1 MAEIAGFR
9 ISTPLAVAALTLVFA
24 LIGPQAGKAEIF
36 GPLIRTSDDPCGKVI
51 DRAERAGNIPA
62 QLLVAIALNESGRRH
77 ADTGERIAWPWTVNN
92 AGDGRFYE
100 TKAEAMAAVRQLWAR
115 GERNIDVGCMQI
127 NLMHHP
133 DAFVSLDE
141 AFDPEANVAYG
152 ARFLKDLRD
161 AKRSWSLAVAN
172 YHSATPEL
180 GMAYRKKVFDTWTQ
194 ARVGADK
201 KHQEAVMAEFRERTG
216 QTQTGRTQVAG
227 VSVLRPR
234 VGQDRFAWIAANRSG
249 ASLAQRAQS
258 TGPNP
263 QRLTWRQSAPPS
275 NKSFTVI
282 D

>member
-1 MAEIAGFR
+1 MAEIAGWIR
-9 ISTPLAVAALTLVFA
+9 LPRRTALAIGLALALGSPFAA
-24 LIGPQAGKAEIF
+24 KAEIF
-36 GPLIRTSDDPCGKVI
+36 GPLIRTSDDPCGKAI
-51 DRAERAGNIPA
+51 DRAERTGNIPA
-62 QLLVAIALNESGRRH
+62 QLLTAIALTESGRRH
-77 ADTGERIAWPWTVNN
+77 AELGERIAWPWTVNN

-127 NLMHHP
+127 NLWHHA
-133 DAFVSLDE
+133 DAFVSLEE
-141 AFDPEANVAYG
+141 AFDPESNVAYG

-180 GMAYRKKVFDTWTQ
+180 GQAYKKKVFDTWQQ
-194 ARVGADK
+194 ARIDADR
-201 KHQEAVMAEFRERTG
+201 KHQETMVAQYRERTG
-216 QTQTGRTQVAG
+216 RPPAAG
-227 VSVLRPR
+227 VAVLRPR

-258 TGPNP
+258 ATPNP
-263 QRLTWRQSAPPS
+263 QRLTWSPSAPRS

>member
-1 MAEIAGFR
+1 MAEIAGWIR
-9 ISTPLAVAALTLVFA
+9 LLRRTALAIGLALALGSPSTA
-24 LIGPQAGKAEIF
+24 KAEIF
-36 GPLIRTSDDPCGKVI
+36 GPLIRTSDDPCGKAI

-62 QLLVAIALNESGRRH
+62 QLLTAIALTESGRRH
-77 ADTGERIAWPWTVNN
+77 AELGERIAWPWTVNN

-127 NLMHHP
+127 NLWHHA
-133 DAFVSLDE
+133 DAFASLDE
-141 AFDPEANVAYG
+141 AFDPESNVAYG

-180 GMAYRKKVFDTWTQ
+180 GQAYKKKVFDTWQQ
-194 ARVGADK
+194 ARIDADR
-201 KHQEAVMAEFRERTG
+201 KHQETMVAQHRERTG
-216 QTQTGRTQVAG
+216 RMPPAG
-227 VSVLRPR
+227 VAVLRPR

-258 TGPNP
+258 ATPSP
-263 QRLTWRQSAPPS
+263 QRLTWSPSAPRA
-275 NKSFTVI
+275 NKSFTII